1 MTAFATEMTAFAK
14 KRIQHQLFPHRS
26 KTLPPL
32 FLTFGFSDIDVK
44 KSFVFPRNFRKHFW
58 KAFPTTFFFIIP
70 SRKAEKPAVFTKK
83 RAVILILS
91 ADTIRLSADILIAF
105 ENFLIVFWN
114 ISRKVENF
122 PIS

>member
-1 MTAFATEMTAFAK
+1 MTAFAK

-44 KSFVFPRNFRKHFW
+44 KSFVSPQNFRVHFW
-58 KAFPTTFFFIIP
+58 KTFPTAFFFIIP
-70 SRKAEKPAVFTKK
+70 SKKAEKPAVFTKK
-83 RAVILILS
+83 RTFILILS
-91 ADTIRLSADILIAF
+91 ADTIRLSAGILIAF

-114 ISRKVENF
+114 ISRKVGN
-122 PIS
+122 ISIS